1 MKVIIRDVNTSEK
14 DKEFLLKS
22 CKASET
28 ALEIVCN
35 KKLKTSYVL
44 DILRLFLKY
53 IFSLEDNH
61 YENVKDNFVII
72 KKQNLNFIL
81 NLDTFKEFK
90 KLYRLDIKES
100 LLVSQSALRTN
111 CKILIL

>member
-1 MKVIIRDVNTSEK
+1 M
-14 DKEFLLKS
+14 
-22 CKASET
+22 
-28 ALEIVCN
+28 
-35 KKLKTSYVL
+35 
-44 DILRLFLKY
+44 FLKY

-111 CKILIL
+111 CKILTL